1 MRLLKT
7 GAEYRIEC
15 RHRACAAGAIAVW
28 QTPAMSRKR
37 PAAPSPAATVP
48 APAGAAAIVSPAAP
62 LPLYLISPSS
72 AVPADAPLARSL
84 ENMRAA
90 GFAPV
95 LDPGALRTHQR
106 FAGTDAQRLAA
117 FARAAAQPAQ
127 AVMITRGGYGLTRLL
142 PGLDFSAL
150 AAAGKQW
157 IGYSDFTAFQLA
169 MLAQAGAITWSG
181 PALLDDFAT
190 EPGVPPDDIT
200 VDTLHDALAGRL
212 EMLGFRAGGA
222 PAGLDVRG
230 TLWGGNLTVLCSLL
244 GTPWFPAVQGGIL
257 YLEDVGEHP
266 YRIERMLGQLLQAG
280 VIDAQSA
287 VLIGYVNRYKLV
299 ERDAGFDMPVVVRR
313 LRSLTRT
320 PVITGLPVGHDS
332 PKLTLPHGARVGLA
346 TEGRTAYLV
355 LHEH

>member
-1 MRLLKT
+1 MPRPPAKT
-7 GAEYRIEC
+7 
-15 RHRACAAGAIAVW
+15 
-28 QTPAMSRKR
+28 
-37 PAAPSPAATVP
+37 
-48 APAGAAAIVSPAAP
+48 APASHTAPVSEFDTAPVSTSDTAP

-84 ENMRAA
+84 ENLRAA
-90 GFAPV
+90 GFDPV
-95 LDPGALRTHQR
+95 LDRGALRTHQR
-106 FAGTDAQRLAA
+106 FAGTDAQRAAA
-117 FARAAAQPAQ
+117 FGRAAAQPAP
-127 AVMITRGGYGLTRLL
+127 AVMITRGGYGLNRLL
-142 PGLDFSAL
+142 PMLDFPAL
-150 AAAGKQW
+150 ARAGKQW

-169 MLAQAGAITWSG
+169 MLAQADAVTWSG

-212 EMLGFRAGGA
+212 EMLGFRAAGG
-222 PAGLDVRG
+222 PAGLEVRG

-244 GTPWFPAVQGGIL
+244 GTPWFPQVRGGIL
-257 YLEDVGEHP
+257 FLEDVGEHP

-280 VIDAQSA
+280 VLDAQAA
-287 VLIGYVNRYKLV
+287 VLIGYVNRYRLV
-299 ERDAGFDMPVVVRR
+299 DRDAGFDMPVVIRR
-313 LRSLTRT
+313 LRGLTRT
-320 PVITGLPVGHDS
+320 PILTGLPVGHDS